1 MNYLDNIK
9 IKKTFLYNQN
19 LYNKLNNKKKRK
31 IIKFIVISI
40 LIIFMSV
47 LTIIKIASADGAI
60 EIPGIIAFLLILLP
74 AVFFFI
80 LFYNLLMLGTC
91 ISDKDIFSDRVYA
104 ITTDDKFILFRF
116 ARNFTY
122 YRRINGGIIESLLRY
137 LIFRKNVND
146 ENDKFVEK
154 VNNDNID
161 INELIECSEVI
172 NVYDIKDNKEN
183 VEITCDYVDLVY
195 KKVLKKQNLT
205 IYKFF
210 ENWEEINKF
219 LKLKIKENKKQITY
233 ESGKYQGFITF
244 VLAVCLNK
252 RNNIIS
258 YAFPFIGIM
267 YGILSNS
274 DKMANSYMYFLLA
287 ITYFIIL
294 VHSEKKA
301 LGYTNDSNE
310 QSIIKN
316 KLKKDRIFMGI
327 YFFFLIIFILLYH
340 KNLYNIFGLGLLIF
354 FFVFIIIKKI
364 NKW

>member
-210 ENWEEINKF
+210 ENWEGQK
-219 LKLKIKENKKQITY
+219 
-233 ESGKYQGFITF
+233 
-244 VLAVCLNK
+244 
-252 RNNIIS
+252 
-258 YAFPFIGIM
+258 
-267 YGILSNS
+267 
-274 DKMANSYMYFLLA
+274 
-287 ITYFIIL
+287 
-294 VHSEKKA
+294 
-301 LGYTNDSNE
+301 NE
-310 QSIIKN
+310 
-316 KLKKDRIFMGI
+316 
-327 YFFFLIIFILLYH
+327 
-340 KNLYNIFGLGLLIF
+340 
-354 FFVFIIIKKI
+354 
-364 NKW
+364 

>member
-1 MNYLDNIK
+1 M
-9 IKKTFLYNQN
+9 
-19 LYNKLNNKKKRK
+19 RK
-31 IIKFIVISI
+31 V
-40 LIIFMSV
+40 
-47 LTIIKIASADGAI
+47 
-60 EIPGIIAFLLILLP
+60 
-74 AVFFFI
+74 
-80 LFYNLLMLGTC
+80 
-91 ISDKDIFSDRVYA
+91 
-104 ITTDDKFILFRF
+104 
-116 ARNFTY
+116 
-122 YRRINGGIIESLLRY
+122 LRY

-301 LGYTNDSNE
+301 LGY
-310 QSIIKN
+310 
-316 KLKKDRIFMGI
+316 
-327 YFFFLIIFILLYH
+327 
-340 KNLYNIFGLGLLIF
+340 NIVLS
-354 FFVFIIIKKI
+354 
-364 NKW
+364 